1 MEGPRMPLPHFLM
14 LIVFVIVMAGVTI
27 WAFAM
32 SGMPIATLGLMVLIA
47 AGVMRLMARVE

>member
-1 MEGPRMPLPHFLM
+1 MPLPHFLL

-27 WAFAM
+27 WAFAS
-32 SGMPIATLGLMVLIA
+32 SGMPIAMLGLMALIA